1 MPCTLENLVVRDAN
15 MNYDASTWNLEQRGR
30 VYTGWR
36 WPSARTPDNSSPVDI
51 SFSRTLIL
59 CT

>member
-30 VYTGWR
+30 GVHGMEMAKR
-36 WPSARTPDNSSPVDI
+36 QDA
-51 SFSRTLIL
+51 
-59 CT
+59 